1 MGDLRGRV
9 AVVTGAASGIGFAL
23 AARLVAEGMKVVL
36 RRPGQASTGERD
48 VWAAKSGAEVTS
60 VPATCRHRQV
70 DAVDGL
76 RTVAVVGGRPRRVQ
90 QRRCGGHGGK
100 DLELGR
106 DDWDRTLG
114 INLMGAANGIRAFLP
129 LLLREGEGH
138 VVNTASVAGL
148 VPAVLGDYS
157 VTKHAVVA
165 LSEALYFD
173 LVAAGS
179 RVGVS
184 VLCPGWV
191 RTNIGSSQR
200 TARRATPDPHRQAM
214 RRLITQQIAAGMEP
228 AEVAGQ
234 VVQAIRTG
242 RFYITTGGGEWSER
256 VRARCATFSTAVA
269 RASRAAYER
278 RAVTGTG
285 PAAAPAQGDDEIR
298 AAGDVDVLI
307 VGAGVSGIGV
317 AYHLRERFPEWSFVI
332 LDALDNRGGTWWTHR
347 YPGVRS
353 DSDLFT
359 YGYGSN
365 PGGVPRSR
373 PAGRSSSTSTR

>member
-23 AARLVAEGMKVVL
+23 AARFVAEGMKVVL
-36 RRPGQASTGERD
+36 SDVDKVRLER
-48 VWAAKSGAEVTS
+48 ATSGLAKSGAEVTS
-60 VPATCRHRQV
+60 VPCDVSSPEQV
-70 DAVDGL
+70 DAL
-76 RTVAVVGGRPRRVQ
+76 ARQTVATFGGVHVVCNNAGVAGTAGRMWE
-90 QRRCGGHGGK
+90 
-100 DLELGR
+100 LEP

-114 INLMGAANGIRAFLP
+114 INLLGAVNGIRSFVP

-256 VRARCATFSTAVA
+256 VRARCA
-269 RASRAAYER
+269 
-278 RAVTGTG
+278 
-285 PAAAPAQGDDEIR
+285 D
-298 AAGDVDVLI
+298 
-307 VGAGVSGIGV
+307 
-317 AYHLRERFPEWSFVI
+317 I
-332 LDALDNRGGTWWTHR
+332 LD
-347 YPGVRS
+347 
-353 DSDLFT
+353 
-359 YGYGSN
+359 
-365 PGGVPRSR
+365 
-373 PAGRSSSTSTR
+373 GRSPSLPRGV